1 MNANVSRLAADRTA
15 RNLAHAAFAER
26 LDGIKADLAAR
37 GVGARVADSVK
48 VGTTEALDAG
58 LDVAK
63 ERKGLIAGTFGALL
77 LWIFRKPLFTAGAA
91 LVARI
96 RGEDEDKEKIEDE
109 DSDQSE

>member
-1 MNANVSRLAADRTA
+1 MSASESRLATDRAA

-48 VGTTEALDAG
+48 EGTTGALDAG

-77 LWIFRKPLFTAGAA
+77 LWIFREPLLTAGAA

-96 RGEDEDKEKIEDE
+96 CGEDDEKIEDE